1 MSKRVVAIGVFD
13 GVHIGHQDLI
23 RRAKEL
29 ADRLTLPLTALT
41 FHPHPMSI
49 VKNSRVELLST
60 LEQRTRWLSDL
71 GVDDVHVCD
80 FTKER
85 SEQSPDD
92 FVTTFLMSTLHAAVV
107 VIGEGFRFG
116 HKAAGSAETIRA
128 HGLEVIE
135 VAHILFGEERV
146 SSTRIRTSLLGGD
159 LKNVTSMLGKNFQ
172 VEGRVVE
179 GFQRGRE
186 LGFPTANVAFDPSVV
201 LPIDGVYAGY
211 LNVDDIHMPAAIS
224 IGYNATFQAEMR
236 TLEAHVLTKDWVD
249 LYDKKVSAEFV
260 TFIRPMQAFDGVE
273 ALTQAIE
280 NDILS
285 VKKALNL
292 G

>member
-23 RRAKEL
+23 RRAKEIADQRAL
-29 ADRLTLPLTALT
+29 ALTALT
-41 FHPHPMSI
+41 FHPHPMTI
-49 VKNSRVELLST
+49 VRHSRVELLST

-71 GVDDVHVCD
+71 GVDDVQVCD
-80 FTKER
+80 FTRER
-85 SEQSPDD
+85 SEQSADD
-92 FVTTFLMSTLHAAVV
+92 FVTTFLMSTLQADLV

-116 HKAAGSAETIRA
+116 HKAAGTAETIRA

-135 VAHILFGEERV
+135 VAHTTFGEERV
-146 SSTRIRTSLLGGD
+146 SSTRIRGSLLRGD
-159 LKNVTSMLGKNFQ
+159 LQNVNAMLGKNFQ
-172 VEGRVVE
+172 VEGRVVQ

-186 LGFPTANVAFDPSVV
+186 LGFPTANIAYDPSVV

-211 LNVDDIHMPAAIS
+211 LNVDDKHMPAAIS
-224 IGYNATFQAEMR
+224 IGYNATFQAEVR
-236 TLEAHVLTKDWVD
+236 TLEAHALTKDWVEM
-249 LYDKKVSAEFV
+249 YDKKVSVEFV
-260 TFIRPMQAFDGVE
+260 TFIRTMQAFDGVE